1 MALLEQ
7 RKSIMLFL
15 RSGYYSNILGDGH
28 RFRNSKFFSQK
39 AMLKLIVDFGTLL
52 IGVEGAKTPAGGR
65 GRGDPAGAQ
74 RRGGSPDRPRKA
86 KRLERK
92 STGKFNIANQKKR
105 CTSSD
110 SHIFKSFIKEVRLC
124 QNPVLQIY

>member
-1 MALLEQ
+1 
-7 RKSIMLFL
+7 
-15 RSGYYSNILGDGH
+15 
-28 RFRNSKFFSQK
+28 
-39 AMLKLIVDFGTLL
+39 MLKLIVDFGTLL

-92 STGKFNIANQKKR
+92 STGKFNRA
-105 CTSSD
+105 
-110 SHIFKSFIKEVRLC
+110 FI
-124 QNPVLQIY
+124 